1 MDDILT
7 YVIIVLFFIFLLYF
21 IYTVVDVFFLSKRN
35 RKVKSP
41 ISHVK
46 KEDGD
51 EDKSTEPSSE
61 NDRVDLRKPFD
72 EDSNKTEIVEDSDDE
87 KSEEPKDKEDDN
99 SEDNIPSERKEEYSI
114 DLEKKSAKEVVNK
127 QSKPKPKRK
136 FSLFGFMNKGKK
148 KPVFEREKIDEKYHE
163 LIVDFVDKNIN
174 GWNQTEFHELVG
186 MLIKKGYDRRPSE
199 VLEDLEIVKKEMI
212 EERRIKAESNL
223 SLNYS
228 DTSDESENLST
239 SDDTDDANSASEA
252 KDDTLDESSE
262 KESAEKDLEEAKKEK
277 ESQDKLKELAKK
289 NKESVDT
296 RSELDKT
303 LEEIRA
309 IRKRLSEK

>member
-41 ISHVK
+41 VSHVK
-46 KEDGD
+46 KEDDGD
-51 EDKSTEPSSE
+51 SCKSTQNSPE
-61 NDRVDLRKPFD
+61 NEKLDARKPFD
-72 EDSNKTEIVEDSDDE
+72 EDSNKTEIVEDSDDD
-87 KSEEPKDKEDDN
+87 KSEESKDKADN
-99 SEDNIPSERKEEYSI
+99 VKENISSKTEETESADLERKSV
-114 DLEKKSAKEVVNK
+114 KEILNK
-127 QSKPKPKRK
+127 QTKAKPKKK
-136 FSLFGFMNKGKK
+136 FSLFSFVKKEKK

-163 LIVDFVDKNIN
+163 LIVEFVDKNVN
-174 GWNQTEFHELVG
+174 GWNQSQFYEFVANLV
-186 MLIKKGYDRRPSE
+186 KKGYDRRPSE
-199 VLEDLEIVKKEMI
+199 IVEDLEIVKKEMV
-212 EERRIKAESNL
+212 EERRVKDESN
-223 SLNYS
+223 LNYS

-239 SDDTDDANSASEA
+239 SEDSNENRNTGDSDDM
-252 KDDTLDESSE
+252 LDESSE
-262 KESAEKDLEEAKKEK
+262 RESAEKDLDESKNEK
-277 ESQDKLKELAKK
+277 EQQDKLKELAKK